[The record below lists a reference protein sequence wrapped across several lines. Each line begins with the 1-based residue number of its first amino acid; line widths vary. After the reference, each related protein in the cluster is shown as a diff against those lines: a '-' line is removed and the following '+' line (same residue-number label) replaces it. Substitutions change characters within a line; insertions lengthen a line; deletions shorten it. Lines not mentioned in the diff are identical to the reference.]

1 MPKKKQGDELPQLR
15 MTWWGRR
22 AYDFAGSL
30 YREACPRCGAEPF
43 AWCRSE
49 NGRRATTEHPE
60 RCGAGAPA
68 VARKFQRR
76 AHGLNF

>member
-1 MPKKKQGDELPQLR
+1 MPKKKQRELPQLR

-30 YREACPRCGAEPF
+30 YRETCPQCGAEPF

-49 NGRRATTEHPE
+49 SGRRVMEHPE
-60 RCGAGAPA
+60 RRGAGAPA
-68 VARKFQRR
+68 LERKFQKR
-76 AHGLNF
+76 AHGLSSI